1 MTIPTTATRDSSRP
15 KDVGILAMETYFPL
29 RCISEA
35 DLEEYN
41 GVSKGKYTIGLG
53 QEYMAWPDD
62 REDINSFALN
72 AVSGL
77 LEKYNIDPKSIGR
90 IDVGTETIIDKSK
103 SVKTTLMSLFAES
116 GNFDIEGIDSKN
128 ACYGS
133 TAALYNAINWV
144 ESSSWDGRN
153 AIVVAGDI
161 AIYAKGAARPAGGA
175 GACAMLIGPNA
186 PVVFEPIH
194 GTYMADTYDFYKPN
208 LSSEY
213 PEVDGPGSV
222 VTYIQAFDSAYNAY
236 KAKAAKAA
244 KKAHVN
250 GNGHTNGVN
259 GGASALLSL
268 EDVDY
273 ALFHSPYG
281 KQAIK
286 GHARML
292 YNDFI
297 AAPSAPQFANI
308 PERDAF
314 LSVTHAASLTDK
326 NLEKTFI
333 AVGKKSFAQKVDPT
347 MACSRRL
354 GNMYTASLYGCLA
367 SLLSTVSSAEL
378 RGKRASLY
386 AFGGGCAGSF
396 WTLRI
401 KGDTSEIAEK
411 MDLLNR
417 LKKMQVVPCQ
427 EFLDA
432 LELREKNHNAVS
444 YTPEGS
450 LENIWPGA
458 YYLDS
463 VDDKYRRKYSKAPL
477 Q

>member
-1 MTIPTTATRDSSRP
+1 MTVPAAAESPRP
-15 KDVGILAMETYFPL
+15 KDVGILAMDFYFPL

-35 DLEEYN
+35 DLEEYD
-41 GVSKGKYTIGLG
+41 GVSRGKYTIGLG
-53 QEYMAWPDD
+53 QEYMAWSDD

-116 GNFDIEGIDSKN
+116 GNHDIEGIDSKN

-161 AIYAKGAARPAGGA
+161 AVYAKGAARPAGGA

-194 GTYMADTYDFYKPN
+194 GNYMADTHDFYKPN

-213 PEVDGPGSV
+213 PEVDGPVSV
-222 VTYIQAFDSAYNAY
+222 VTYIQALDSAYGAY
-236 KAKAAKAA
+236 KAKLAKAA
-244 KKAHVN
+244 KKTQVSGA
-250 GNGHTNGVN
+250 NGHANGANGVD
-259 GGASALLSL
+259 GPKPFSM

-292 YNDFI
+292 YNDFL
-297 AAPSAPQFANI
+297 SAPTAPHFANI
-308 PERDAF
+308 PEPEAF
-314 LSVTHAASLTDK
+314 LASTPAASLTDK
-326 NLEKTFI
+326 NVEKTFI
-333 AVGKKSFAQKVDPT
+333 AAGKKSFAQKVDPA
-347 MACSRRL
+347 MACSKRL
-354 GNMYTASLYGCLA
+354 GNTYTASLYGCIA
-367 SLLSTVSSAEL
+367 SLLSTVAPAEL
-378 RGKRASLY
+378 KGKRASLY

-396 WTLRI
+396 WTLRV

-417 LKKMQVVPCQ
+417 LAKMKVVPCQ
-427 EFLDA
+427 DFVDA

-450 LENIWPGA
+450 VDNIWPGA
-458 YYLDS
+458 YYLHS
-463 VDDKYRRKYSKAPL
+463 VDDKYRRKYVKASL
-477 Q
+477 A

>member
-1 MTIPTTATRDSSRP
+1 MPVPITVGESPRP
-15 KDVGILAMETYFPL
+15 KDVGILAMEVYFPL

-35 DLEEYN
+35 DLEEYD

-90 IDVGTETIIDKSK
+90 IDVGTETMIDTSK
-103 SVKTTLMSLFAES
+103 SVKTTLLSLFAES

-133 TAALYNAINWV
+133 TAALYNAINWI

-194 GTYMADTYDFYKPN
+194 GTYMADAYDFYKPN
-208 LSSEY
+208 LPSEY

-222 VTYIQAFDSAYNAY
+222 ITYIQALDGAYTAF
-236 KAKAAKAA
+236 KAKSAKAANN
-244 KKAHVN
+244 N
-250 GNGHTNGVN
+250 GNGD
-259 GGASALLSL
+259 ALKPFSL
-268 EDVDY
+268 EEVDY

-281 KQAIK
+281 KQVIK

-292 YNDFI
+292 YNDFLSD
-297 AAPSAPQFANI
+297 PSAPQFANI
-308 PERDAF
+308 PGRDAF
-314 LSVTHAASLTDK
+314 LSVTPSASLTDK
-326 NLEKTFI
+326 NLEKAFI
-333 AVGKKSFAQKVDPT
+333 AAGKQSFAQKVDPT

-354 GNMYTASLYGCLA
+354 GNTYTASLYACLA
-367 SLLSTVSSAEL
+367 SLLSTVPSAEL
-378 RGKRASLY
+378 QGKRASLY
-386 AFGGGCAGSF
+386 AFGGGCAASF

-417 LKKMQVVPCQ
+417 LEKMRVVSCQ
-427 EFLDA
+427 EFVDA

-458 YYLDS
+458 YYLHS

-477 Q
+477 IRHP